1 MANFSA
7 NGGSI
12 FRTGAPYSNPK
23 ELLPEFPYN
32 GKSMYKGGYDIN
44 RANQLYKP
52 DETGHM
58 PSVDNTNGI

>member
-12 FRTGAPYSNPK
+12 FRSGAPYSNPR
-23 ELLPEFPYN
+23 ELPPEFPYN
-32 GKSMYKGGYDIN
+32 GKSMYKGGYDID